1 MSFDIVF
8 EDLETHFTYTS
19 IESFKQSHR
28 GFKLIQRQTI
38 SFEGLEDIDHPVLGL
53 ILDGVKIPRYK
64 LSILFSDNLDLDP
77 LTSFL
82 DSKRA
87 FWMISSIDFY
97 IDNTGTRILKTGKV
111 EMFLRQW
118 KSMLAQLASKQI
130 NQLAPPPQQMP
141 VPPPAPPPQQMPVPP
156 PAQPTSQQP
165 LQLMPPAQPI
175 SQQPQTQ
182 YFMMPQQPPQQPL
195 QLMPA
200 AQMMPQSTVQDA
212 LKSAFPMFI

>member
-1 MSFDIVF
+1 
-8 EDLETHFTYTS
+8 
-19 IESFKQSHR
+19 
-28 GFKLIQRQTI
+28 
-38 SFEGLEDIDHPVLGL
+38 
-53 ILDGVKIPRYK
+53 
-64 LSILFSDNLDLDP
+64 
-77 LTSFL
+77 
-82 DSKRA
+82 
-87 FWMISSIDFY
+87 MISSIDFY

-195 QLMPA
+195 QLMPP

>member
-130 NQLAPPPQQMP
+130 NQI
-141 VPPPAPPPQQMPVPP
+141 APPPQQMPVPP

-195 QLMPA
+195 QLMPP